1 MLKTIPLSIICSFS
15 FIFSSS
21 ALAFN
26 CNDSYLE
33 GGASNQFHQNYG
45 ATCPVFSNSHDLT
58 RYRQLNDVTAQ
69 EHSSPWKLD
78 QSNYGSQ
85 FWLHWNDDF
94 ADSPVLMDHSASTF
108 YGLGFWM
115 PEQYDEEDVS
125 DVAGAESWILNHGL
139 QMSLGFGDP
148 KGHTPRVR
156 FDYRWHNNSHVEDG
170 VSMQLHFPIN

>member
-1 MLKTIPLSIICSFS
+1 M
-15 FIFSSS
+15 
-21 ALAFN
+21 LAFN
-26 CNDSYLE
+26 CNDSYIE
-33 GGASNQFHQNYG
+33 GSANSLFNKNYG
-45 ATCPVFSNSHDLT
+45 SMCSIASYDHDLKKIEAKD
-58 RYRQLNDVTAQ
+58 N
-69 EHSSPWKLD
+69 SSPWKLD
-78 QSNYGSQ
+78 QSNYGSK

-115 PEQYDEEDVS
+115 PEQYDEEDFS
-125 DVAGAESWILNHGL
+125 NVAGAESWILNHGL